1 MQLERRFNSTHMPFR
16 MVLGKAT
23 PAKFTGA
30 KMTKQVNHVLFL
42 DETVAVKV
50 IDVKMLK
57 G

>member
-1 MQLERRFNSTHMPFR
+1 

-23 PAKFTGA
+23 LVKFIRVN
-30 KMTKQVNHVLFL
+30 MTIQVKNVLFL
-42 DETVAVKV
+42 DQTVAVKV

>member
-1 MQLERRFNSTHMPFR
+1 MPFR

-23 PAKFTGA
+23 LAKFIGA
-30 KMTKQVNHVLFL
+30 NMTTQVNHALFL